1 MMARKTR
8 ELRKVPEHLQMDPT
22 KVLRMAQRLQ
32 RAEALLRRL
41 HDVVLD
47 AELCQAITAHFDETQ
62 RRAEQ

>member
-1 MMARKTR
+1 MATNNERQAA
-8 ELRKVPEHLQMDPT
+8 VPAHLQMDPT

-47 AELCQAITAHFDETQ
+47 IELCQAITVFFDETH

>member
-1 MMARKTR
+1 MNS
-8 ELRKVPEHLQMDPT
+8 T

-41 HDVVLD
+41 HDVVLSRCDGVLD
-47 AELCQAITAHFDETQ
+47 AELCQAITEFFEQTQ